1 MPHTPPRPW
10 SDFTAEAPELATA
23 VAARLEAHRHHVL
36 ATLRADGAP
45 RLWGTEVRVVDGLLL
60 FGAMPG
66 TRRADDLRR
75 DPRCA
80 LHANPGDGS
89 MEGGDAKLTGVA
101 LEVTDA
107 DLRTRFT
114 AAAGGDPGVPFDLFA
129 IDLGT
134 VTLTSVHPDGDRL
147 VLHTWDAGSGE
158 RVVDR
163 R

>member
-1 MPHTPPRPW
+1 VATPAPRPW
-10 SDFTAEAPELATA
+10 SDFAAEAPTLAAA
-23 VAARLEAHRHHVL
+23 VGARLEAHRHHGL

-45 RLWGTEVRVVDGLLL
+45 RVWGTEVRIVDGRLQ

-89 MEGGDAKLTGVA
+89 MEGGDAKLTGRA
-101 LEVTDA
+101 HLVTDVE
-107 DLRTRFT
+107 LRARFV
-114 AAAGGDPGVPFDLFA
+114 AAADGDPNAPFDLFVV
-129 IDLGT
+129 DLAT

-147 VLHTWDAGSGE
+147 VLHCWDAGSGE
-158 RVVDR
+158 RTVDR
-163 R
+163 H